1 MNLSSNLIGNS
12 NDETNS
18 THKGLLTDTQVLEI
32 GKTFANG
39 LSTNIK
45 FLKTKPSKMGS
56 GRFIYP
62 EY

>member
-1 MNLSSNLIGNS
+1 MNFSSNLTRNS

-32 GKTFANG
+32 GKIFANG

-56 GRFIYP
+56 GRFIDP

>member
-56 GRFIYP
+56 GRFMYP
-62 EY
+62 DY

>member
-1 MNLSSNLIGNS
+1 MNLSSNLIRNS
-12 NDETNS
+12 NDE

-56 GRFIYP
+56 GRFMYP
-62 EY
+62 DY